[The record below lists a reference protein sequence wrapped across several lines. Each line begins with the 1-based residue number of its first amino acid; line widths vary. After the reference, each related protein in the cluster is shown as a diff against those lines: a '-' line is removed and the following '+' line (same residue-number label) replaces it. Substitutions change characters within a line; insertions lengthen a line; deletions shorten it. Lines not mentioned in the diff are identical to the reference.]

1 MSALFPAT
9 STLAFGAT
17 PAFWSGFLRHP
28 RGGPR
33 VQYVGMSQTWWLH
46 AVWWCFT
53 VRRCVV
59 LPRPSPCSPLSKARR
74 VGGTPTPTR
83 PTSKSSPE
91 GLWRWHIVSQMLVVM
106 GGVELEWVGE
116 SALGGGGWM
125 SGYLLG
131 REGFPV
137 QCAKEFLDA
146 PQNCPKWVP
155 LSLPRP
161 PLFQFG
167 GWIGGWV
174 RIPLPWVP
182 SSHCTLCC

>member
-116 SALGGGGWM
+116 SALGGGGVD
-125 SGYLLG
+125 
-131 REGFPV
+131 E
-137 QCAKEFLDA
+137 
-146 PQNCPKWVP
+146 
-155 LSLPRP
+155 
-161 PLFQFG
+161 
-167 GWIGGWV
+167 
-174 RIPLPWVP
+174 WVP
-182 SSHCTLCC
+182 SREGGVFGAMRQRIFGRSPKLPKVGPPEPPPPPPFSIWWLDRWVGPDPPTLGPK